1 VSDVGWEWDPS
12 LYAGSA
18 AYYVQGRVAYTQ
30 ELVDRLVAE
39 LALDGSGRLLD
50 LGCGPGSLTLL
61 LAPWFE
67 HATGL
72 DADAEMLAE
81 GERLAGLDGITNVDW
96 IAVRAEDLPPDLG
109 PFRVATLAQSFHWMD
124 RARVAGLVHR
134 ELASDGFLVHLNA
147 TTHEGVDNDGP
158 MPYPRPP
165 RREIEGLVK
174 RFLGPR
180 RRAGQGTLP
189 HISISEA
196 DRGTIEAKIYQAV
209 GFLGPTRILVPGPM
223 VVRSVDEVVA
233 SVFSLSSAAPHLFG
247 DRRQSSRLHF
257 VNFSRGTALKGSS
270 ASRCARP
277 RSTSGAPSRLRC
289 TYLPLPGR
297 SLVDCLD
304 AKPLQLLEVVDARAA
319 S

>member
-1 VSDVGWEWDPS
+1 MREPGQHTGLVSDVGWAWDPS

-18 AYYVQGRVAYTQ
+18 AYYVRGRVAYTK
-30 ELVDRLVAE
+30 ELVDCLVAE

-50 LGCGPGSLTLL
+50 LGCGPGSLTPL

-72 DADAEMLAE
+72 DADAEILAA
-81 GERLAGLDGITNVDW
+81 GERQAGVAGITNVDW
-96 IAVRAEDLPPDLG
+96 IAARAEDLPTDLG

-124 RARVAGLVHR
+124 QARVAGLVHR
-134 ELASDGFLVHLNA
+134 VLATDGFLVHLHA
-147 TTHEGVDNDGP
+147 TTHEDVDTDGP

-165 RREIEGLVK
+165 RREIDGLVK

-196 DRGTIEAKIYQAV
+196 DRGTIGAQIYQAA
-209 GFLGPTRILVPGPM
+209 GFRGPTRIEVPGPM
-223 VVRSVDEVVA
+223 VVRSADEVVA

-247 DRRQSSRLHF
+247 DQRQVFEAALRELLARVSSEGQ
-257 VNFSRGTALKGSS
+257 FSEQMRETAI
-270 ASRCARP
+270 
-277 RSTSGAPSRLRC
+277 
-289 TYLPLPGR
+289 
-297 SLVDCLD
+297 DIW
-304 AKPLQLLEVVDARAA
+304 RA
-319 S
+319 